1 VKTQDGLNLSR
12 APDADEVEVSV
23 FGPGFGEA
31 IVVHLTR
38 GVWITI
44 DSCLLKETRAPA
56 AAEYF
61 DTIGIDAAH
70 DVRFVIA
77 SHWHDDHVRG
87 IGTLFEVCESAQFV
101 CAYGLQE
108 SHFMSLIELY
118 RRFFGPGGSGV
129 DEFTKVIR
137 VLKNRRK
144 TSSVIGP
151 EFAGAGTII
160 FESNTDV
167 DLLIKALAP
176 SSPAVA
182 ASIARFAN
190 HLLPKEGQKRSRVPS
205 LGPNDLAL
213 AITLRIGG
221 IRILLGAD
229 LEEDGREGIGWR
241 QVVSRFAHIDKGH
254 EGIKIPHHGSITG
267 HSDDLWSQMLIPQ
280 PWAVVTPY
288 SRTKPPLPTPSD
300 IDRIRSLSSSLF
312 VTAQKH
318 MSQSNHSN
326 PAVRK
331 QIAEMNVVIS
341 EEPAAQGLVR
351 LRKKVTDPSS
361 EWTVELFGDARSVS

>member
-1 VKTQDGLNLSR
+1 MGGL
-12 APDADEVEVSV
+12 
-23 FGPGFGEA
+23 
-31 IVVHLTR
+31 
-38 GVWITI
+38 WITI
-44 DSCLLKETRAPA
+44 DSCLLKETGSPA
-56 AAEYF
+56 ATKYF
-61 DTIGIDAAH
+61 DTIGIDAAR

-77 SHWHDDHVRG
+77 SHWQDDHVRG
-87 IGTLFEVCESAQFV
+87 IGSLFEVCKSAQFV
-101 CAYGLQE
+101 CSYGLHE
-108 SHFMSLIELY
+108 SQFLALVELY
-118 RRFFGPGGSGV
+118 RGFFGPGGSGV
-129 DEFTKVIR
+129 DEFTKVMR

-144 TSSVIGP
+144 SNRVIGP

-182 ASIARFAN
+182 ASMARFAN
-190 HLLPKEGQKRSRVPS
+190 DLLPKEGQKRSRVPS

-213 AITLRIGG
+213 VITLRIGD

-241 QVVSRFAHIDKGH
+241 QVVSRFGHIDRGH
-254 EGIKIPHHGSITG
+254 EGIQVPHHGSITG
-267 HSDDLWSQMLIPQ
+267 HSDDLWSQMLVSQ

-288 SRTKPPLPTPSD
+288 SRTKPPLPAPGD
-300 IDRIRSLSSSLF
+300 IERIRRLSSSFF

-318 MSQSNHSN
+318 VSRSN
-326 PAVRK
+326 PSNPTVRR

-351 LRKKVTDPSS
+351 LRRKSMDPNSG
-361 EWTVELFGDARSVS
+361 WTVELFGDARSVS